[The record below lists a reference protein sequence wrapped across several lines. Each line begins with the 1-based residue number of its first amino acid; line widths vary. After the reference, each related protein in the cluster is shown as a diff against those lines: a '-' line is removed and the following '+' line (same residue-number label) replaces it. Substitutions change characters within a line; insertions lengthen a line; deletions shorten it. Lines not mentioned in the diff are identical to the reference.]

1 VEVCLEPEDYLE
13 DRKMADYFSKY
24 RGRGGPAIEPG
35 IIQMMGS
42 IGDEYAKGIESI
54 GDSVSSAIDE
64 RRERE
69 QAEEAVKI
77 WKKAALGPGKVPDE
91 KGFGKAITDAADEEN
106 FIAEQVSIAE
116 AKVDSAV
123 DESSEMQDRVYTE
136 GHPLSQVRKIQKD
149 LDTYSTVLDNRNE
162 KIGEI
167 ETQSRVA
174 QETIDSIHAS
184 LLPIEVKTNTLDGY
198 SPPSYNPPRK
208 PTESET
214 ARLKEAKEILSRNK
228 SRLKEITK
236 GNSYSNLVT
245 HVEKLRNLKSLETE
259 IPGSTV
265 GYTKLKRNVEGG
277 WDSEETEAGRI
288 VAERARVFLKQ
299 KEDGVFKGGKLA
311 SQFLGF
317 NPRYTDESLL
327 AQGVKAED
335 LERFKTLPQHTLNT
349 KVQEAREQW
358 RDAQERLEEFRSRP
372 MLRQEDFMRN
382 QTNREFL
389 SEILEKVDTGKVKPN
404 VIPAVAAFLDKTKPP
419 SVDVKEIAGKT
430 LIVTDPQTTAVTTL
444 SDSHT
449 FANQLSLKRFQFD
462 LAKYGDANSIGA
474 KKYFDEQMEAVE
486 NNIHKFKI
494 AREQGTWPGDNMR
507 PWNEEIDGKALKDL
521 MDKKSDIER
530 FYIQRNEGTG
540 SKPVVRKP
548 IKM

>member
-1 VEVCLEPEDYLE
+1 
-13 DRKMADYFSKY
+13 MADYFSKY

-54 GDSVSSAIDE
+54 GDSISSAIDE

-91 KGFGKAITDAADEEN
+91 KAYGKAITDAADEES

-116 AKVDSAV
+116 AKVDAAV
-123 DESSEMQDRVYTE
+123 DESSEMQDRLDTKSYLNPD
-136 GHPLSQVRKIQKD
+136 GYLSRNPLSQVRKIQND
-149 LDTYSTVLDNRNE
+149 LNKYSDILEGRN
-162 KIGEI
+162 KTIASI
-167 ETQSRVA
+167 K
-174 QETIDSIHAS
+174 QETAEYENTIASIHEELRPKPSSTGNRAYSVPKVPSEEQAS
-184 LLPIEVKTNTLDGY
+184 MLKRAKEGIERNK
-198 SPPSYNPPRK
+198 
-208 PTESET
+208 
-214 ARLKEAKEILSRNK
+214 ARLKKQTE
-228 SRLKEITK
+228 
-236 GNSYSNLVT
+236 GNSLSNLSN
-245 HVEKLRNLKSLETE
+245 HVEKLRGLKSLEIE
-259 IPGSTV
+259 IPGSTI
-265 GYTKLKRNVEGG
+265 GYAKLKKDAEGELQP
-277 WDSEETEAGRI
+277 EETETSRI

-299 KEDGVFKGGKLA
+299 KEDGVFKGGKAA

-335 LERFKTLPQHTLNT
+335 LERFKTLPQHALNT
-349 KVQEAREQW
+349 KVQKAREQW

-389 SEILEKVDTGKVKPN
+389 SEILGKVDTGKVKPN

-419 SVDVKEIAGKT
+419 SVDVKEIAGKM
-430 LIVTDPQTTAVTTL
+430 LIVSDPQTTAVTTL

-449 FANQLSLKRFQFD
+449 FANQLSLQRFQLE
-462 LAKYGDANSIGA
+462 LAKFGNANSIGA

-486 NNIHKFKI
+486 DNIHKFKI